1 MDTILSIFGYF
12 FPTIRKSTQLE
23 CLFIQA
29 NILMQL
35 SALGSFI
42 KMYTRLAFAHN
53 YIQCVFACTNI
64 CTHVYSLY
72 CEAPCKTL

>member
-12 FPTIRKSTQLE
+12 FSTICKSTQLE
-23 CLFIQA
+23 CLFIRA

-53 YIQCVFACTNI
+53 YIQCVCMHMYKHMYACVFTI
-64 CTHVYSLY
+64 L
-72 CEAPCKTL
+72 

>member
-12 FPTIRKSTQLE
+12 FSTIRKSTQLE

-53 YIQCVFACTNI
+53 YIQCVCMYKHMYACVFTI
-64 CTHVYSLY
+64 L
-72 CEAPCKTL
+72 